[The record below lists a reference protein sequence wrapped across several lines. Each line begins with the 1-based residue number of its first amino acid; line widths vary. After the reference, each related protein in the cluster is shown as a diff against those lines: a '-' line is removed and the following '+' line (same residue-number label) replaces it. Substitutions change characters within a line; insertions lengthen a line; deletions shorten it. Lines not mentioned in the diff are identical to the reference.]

1 MTLKIKMSLLA
12 AIVFIGFLTSILTGL
27 LVVRQVRIG
36 GEIYGTIK
44 AYKALME
51 GVALLKSDLNQVRAE
66 SFNLIL
72 ESDPDK
78 ISQIEASLSELKS
91 GIDSRFAATLQL
103 TQEEE
108 KKIALQDALAT
119 WSEFAQ
125 TVTSEVVPA
134 VRAANRD
141 QALTLASG
149 IQRMRYERFSDQLG
163 GLVDILSLEID
174 ELETSAAATAQ
185 RRMMISAVIGGGLFL
200 VVVVATVMISRSI
213 ASAVLTGARFAQTV
227 AGGDLTGSLAVQS
240 RDEIGDLTQALNT
253 MVDGLSAMVYRVGAS
268 AGQLTTISADILTA
282 SKQVIHAAELQSVG
296 VEETSSAIDEIS
308 YSIKSVAEGVNH
320 LVDATE
326 ENTSST
332 LEMASSIEEVA
343 KNVETL
349 AAAVEE
355 IGSSIAEMAASIR
368 QVAASADT
376 LNKASETTASSI
388 NEMDAAI
395 REVEE
400 NAIATAAIAEEVRC
414 DAETGKSAVDSAI
427 IGMQRIKE
435 ASAVSSEVIKTLS
448 GKVEKISD
456 ILSVI
461 DEVVAQINLLS
472 LNAAII
478 AAQAGEHGKG
488 FSVVADEIKKLS
500 ERTGLSTK
508 EIALVIVAVQE
519 ESRRAVAAI
528 DQAESS
534 IFEGERLSQ
543 LSGEALVK
551 IVDGVQRTTEQLGG
565 IARSTREQA
574 RGSKMIR
581 NAMAN
586 VSDMIRQI
594 VVATNQQKK
603 GSDQIMAASERMKRL
618 TVQVRSSTREQS
630 QSSGAIARSTEKMST
645 MIDHIKQACDEQ
657 GRGSQLI
664 VHAIENIRTSTEVN
678 LDAVRVMDV
687 AVAGLGEQT
696 TTLLHEMEAFQVREQ
711 KQHDFPDAAT

>member
-1 MTLKIKMSLLA
+1 MTLRIKMSLLV

-27 LVVRQVRIG
+27 FVVRQVRVG

-78 ISQIEASLSELKS
+78 ISQIEGSLNELKN

-103 TQEEE
+103 TAEEE
-108 KKIALQDALAT
+108 KKIALQDAQTT

-125 TVTSEVVPA
+125 TVTDELVPA
-134 VRAANRD
+134 VRAANRE
-141 QALTLASG
+141 QAQTLANN

-163 GLVDILSLEID
+163 GLVDILSLEIA
-174 ELETSAAATAQ
+174 ELEESAAATAQ
-185 RRMMISAVIGGGLFL
+185 RRMMISAIVGGSLFL
-200 VVVVATVMISRSI
+200 VVVVATVLISRSI
-213 ASAVLTGARFAQTV
+213 ASAVLAGARFAQIV
-227 AGGDLTGSLAVQS
+227 AEGDLTGSLAVKS

-253 MVDGLSAMVYRVGAS
+253 MVDGLNAMVYRVGAS
-268 AGQLTTISADILTA
+268 AGHLTTISADILAA
-282 SKQVIHAAELQSVG
+282 SKQVVSAAGLQSG
-296 VEETSSAIDEIS
+296 AVEETSSAIDEIG

-320 LVDATE
+320 LFNATE

-349 AAAVEE
+349 AAAVDE

-400 NAIATAAIAEEVRC
+400 NAIATAAIAEEVRR
-414 DAETGKSAVDSAI
+414 DAETGKGAVDSAI
-427 IGMQRIKE
+427 IGMQGIKE

-448 GKVEKISD
+448 GKVERISD

-472 LNAAII
+472 LNASII

-488 FSVVADEIKKLS
+488 FAVVADEIKKLS

-508 EIALVIVAVQE
+508 EIAAVIEGVQE

-534 IFEGERLSQ
+534 IVEGERLSQ
-543 LSGEALVK
+543 LSGEALIK
-551 IVDGVQRTTEQLGG
+551 IVDGVQRTTEQMGE

-574 RGSKMIR
+574 RGSNMIR
-581 NAMAN
+581 KAMNN

-594 VVATNQQKK
+594 AAATNQQEK
-603 GSDQIMAASERMKRL
+603 GSEQIMAASERMKHL

-645 MIDHIKQACDEQ
+645 MIDQIKRACDEQ

-664 VHAIENIRTSTEVN
+664 VHAIDNIRVATEVN

-696 TTLLHEMEAFQVREQ
+696 ETLLHEMEVFQVRDQ
-711 KQHDFPDAAT
+711 NQPMSSDTSA